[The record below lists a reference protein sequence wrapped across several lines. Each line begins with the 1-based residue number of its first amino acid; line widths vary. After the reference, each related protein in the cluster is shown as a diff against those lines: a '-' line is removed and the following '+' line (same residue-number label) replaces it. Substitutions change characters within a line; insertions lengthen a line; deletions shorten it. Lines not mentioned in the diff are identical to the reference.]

1 MLAGIKKAIGL
12 RRGKILFLLP
22 ILLFLSCGFL
32 FLRPKFGNEKNLSN
46 LFAGLV
52 LAHNHNLA
60 NQILLDKNMTTL
72 REGETISVNVT
83 LSKFV
88 GDGKIYIRSDNPLLE
103 FNGAANTS
111 LQFLEGNIS
120 NPQKIEIFVKEDENH
135 RNEMSTIE
143 IGGISYAVLTR
154 KVEVKDNDSQRI
166 LTYNAPPTLEE
177 GKSAEFRVKLNT
189 KPDTTVT
196 VEISPS
202 DSTSLTADKSL
213 LTFTPENYSTEQT
226 INLTATED
234 SDSTSETSA
243 INLTMTGSETTIV
256 SVKVVDNDIMPIFNL
271 SSASVNEGGTTTI
284 TVQLNGEPGID
295 KTISLNSSIQGSM
308 TVSPSTINFT
318 TTNWNL
324 PQIITLTGVQ
334 DTNYEN
340 ESITLTAAS
349 IGLTT
354 SSIPVTTVD
363 DEIQSVIITG
373 ATQVIE
379 GQSITLA
386 VSLTLAPAFNTTVT
400 LNLNSPILQMNPS
413 SFTFTPANYNS
424 PKSLTIT
431 AIANDGNENS
441 ENVVLTASA
450 SSMANSTYPIL
461 VIDKDT
467 RIVFSNF
474 TVPLTEGQSGSMQVA
489 LSGNPFVANTVN
501 LNSSWALVTLGNTV
515 LSFDST
521 NWNIPQ
527 TVTINALDDTN
538 FTLDQSTITGNGT
551 NLVTAS
557 YLLDVKDKDIGMLN
571 GAVAY
576 YPFNANANDESGN
589 GNHGTPNGA
598 TLTTNRYGYKDRAY
612 SL

>member
-1 MLAGIKKAIGL
+1 
-12 RRGKILFLLP
+12 
-22 ILLFLSCGFL
+22 
-32 FLRPKFGNEKNLSN
+32 
-46 LFAGLV
+46 
-52 LAHNHNLA
+52 
-60 NQILLDKNMTTL
+60 
-72 REGETISVNVT
+72 
-83 LSKFV
+83 
-88 GDGKIYIRSDNPLLE
+88 
-103 FNGAANTS
+103 
-111 LQFLEGNIS
+111 
-120 NPQKIEIFVKEDENH
+120 
-135 RNEMSTIE
+135 MSTIE

-166 LTYNAPPTLEE
+166 LTYNSPPTLEE

-295 KTISLNSSIQGSM
+295 KTISLNSSIQDSM